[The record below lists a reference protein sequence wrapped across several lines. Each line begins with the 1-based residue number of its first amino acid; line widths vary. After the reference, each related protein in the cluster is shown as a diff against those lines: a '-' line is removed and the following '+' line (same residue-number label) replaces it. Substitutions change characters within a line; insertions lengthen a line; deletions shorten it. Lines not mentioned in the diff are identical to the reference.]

1 MNRKYLI
8 FPVEYVSSIDFSTVC
23 ETSAETL
30 RYSVDNTLTFVKWD
44 DEQPE
49 CTKNIPNSQGPYSH
63 KEILEILSKETWVK
77 PEEFPA

>member
-1 MNRKYLI
+1 MNRQYLI
-8 FPVEYVSSIDFSTVC
+8 FPAEYVPNIDFSTVC

-49 CTKNIPNSQGPYSH
+49 CTKNIPDSQGPYNH
-63 KEILEILSKETWVK
+63 EEILQILST
-77 PEEFPA
+77 EEWSTPMEYPA